1 MSDKITITGI
11 RARGKHGVFEQE
23 KIDGQDFVVDAELK
37 VDMKEAAH
45 NDDVAQTVNYDDVSS
60 LIHNIIKGPSV
71 NLIETLADR
80 IGKAILK
87 DFHRVDE
94 VEVTVHKPNAP
105 ISVPFG
111 DVSVTIKNKRWR
123 R

>member
-1 MSDKITITGI
+1 MSDKITITGV
-11 RARGKHGVFEQE
+11 RVHGKHGVFEQE
-23 KIDGQDFVVDAELK
+23 KIDGQYFVVDAELK

-45 NDDVAQTVNYDDVSS
+45 NDDFLKTVNYDDVAS
-60 LIHNIIKGPSV
+60 LIYNVIKGPSV

-87 DFHRVDE
+87 DFYRVEE

-105 ISVPFG
+105 VSVPFG
-111 DVSVTIKNKRWR
+111 DVSVTIKNKR
-123 R
+123 

>member
-11 RARGKHGVFEQE
+11 RARGKHGVFEEE
-23 KIDGQDFVVDAELK
+23 KINGQDFVVDAELK

-45 NDDVAQTVNYDDVSS
+45 NDDFAKTVNYDDVSS

-87 DFHRVDE
+87 DFYRVEE

-111 DVSVTIKNKRWR
+111 DVSVTIKNKR
-123 R
+123 